1 MHQLQLLDSLAHG
14 VFLRSSP
21 WPATGWWFPNRKNA
35 PFSFST
41 SPGTRPRTI
50 LIGVGATLLM
60 DVWTFVLRQ
69 FGIPSLNFAFLGR
82 WIGHLAQGQLMH
94 ERIAGATPVR
104 GELLMGWCAHY
115 SLGITFAALLLST
128 FGLKWARSPS
138 LLPALLIGIVTVL
151 APLLILQPAL
161 GAGIASSKTATPLF
175 NSMKSLVTH
184 TVYGFGLYLA
194 ALATASLIP
203 AGN

>member
-1 MHQLQLLDSLAHG
+1 MSESVEFVLRTVLIGGGATLGMDLWA
-14 VFLRSSP
+14 VFLR
-21 WPATGWWFPNRKNA
+21 R
-35 PFSFST
+35 
-41 SPGTRPRTI
+41 
-50 LIGVGATLLM
+50 
-60 DVWTFVLRQ
+60 

-82 WIGHLAQGQLMH
+82 WIGHLPEGRLIHAS
-94 ERIAGATPVR
+94 IAKATPIR

-151 APLLILQPAL
+151 APLFILQPAL
-161 GAGIASSKTATPLF
+161 GAGIASSKTPRPVF
-175 NSMKSLVTH
+175 NSIKSLMTH
-184 TVYGFGLYLA
+184 TVYGLGLYLA

-203 AGN
+203 AGH